1 MHNTYIHQD
10 RINYLGGH
18 TNVRHNTYIHQDRIN
33 YLGGAYQRKA
43 GTLFSYK

>member
-1 MHNTYIHQD
+1 M
-10 RINYLGGH
+10 
-18 TNVRHNTYIHQDRIN
+18 HNTYIHQDRIN